1 MPFHITKCLGA
12 KGFTLAEVMVAMAV
26 VVLFGAAAF
35 TTNQRLLVA
44 LKTQKETTAANMML
58 QARMETFRAL
68 SYSNVCDATYV
79 STNVVQVPPTAGNGV
94 RVEEPLGLLTE
105 QITVSG
111 YLLDPQGTAS
121 THVNRWQR
129 NATYPS
135 GNAIDTNSHLVM
147 DASTPP
153 VPQYDLVKVDIL
165 LTWTS
170 TNGRGRTRNLSSI
183 FGKGNIGP

>member
-1 MPFHITKCLGA
+1 MRPLSHKPLGPNVE
-12 KGFTLAEVMVAMAV
+12 KGFTLAEVLIASAV
-26 VVLFGAAAF
+26 CVFFGLAAF
-35 TTNQRLLVA
+35 ATNQRLLIA

-58 QARMETFRAL
+58 QERMETFRSF
-68 SYSNVCDATYV
+68 SYSNVADPTYV
-79 STNVVQVPPTAGNGV
+79 NTNVVQKATTSEA
-94 RVEEPLGLLTE
+94 PLGNLTE

-121 THVNRWQR
+121 SHVNKWQR

-135 GNAIDTNSHLVM
+135 GNVIDTNSHLAM

-153 VPQYDLVKVDIL
+153 VPQYDLLQVDVL

-170 TNGRGRTRNLSSI
+170 ANGRARTRDLSAI